1 MKERYNS
8 FDGLRAIAAIG
19 ILLMHYLANVDEKCM
34 MTLQESSIVLYIKK
48 LFRFL
53 RCLSICFS

>member
-48 LFRFL
+48 
-53 RCLSICFS
+53 